1 MTLSPLPIDALATIG
16 LDTPGLASG
25 PSLDT
30 AREQFEG
37 VFLSLVLKEMRKTVG
52 EGVFGGDASDT
63 LGGLFDLTLGQELG
77 RQGGL
82 GITDSLAR
90 YQQVANFHT
99 TTTHRTG
106 GDQ

>member
-1 MTLSPLPIDALATIG
+1 MTISSLPIDVPTTFG
-16 LDTPGLASG
+16 LDLSARSER
-25 PSLDT
+25 PSLES
-30 AREQFEG
+30 AQEQFEG

-90 YQQVANFHT
+90 YQRDALLDDTAIQF
-99 TTTHRTG
+99 TG
-106 GDQ
+106 EDQ